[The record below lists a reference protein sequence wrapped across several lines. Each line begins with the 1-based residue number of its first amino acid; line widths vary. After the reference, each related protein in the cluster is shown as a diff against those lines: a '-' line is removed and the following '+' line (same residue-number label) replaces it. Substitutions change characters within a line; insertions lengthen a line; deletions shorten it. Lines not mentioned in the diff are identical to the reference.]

1 MSGKLESWA
10 RLRSA
15 PWIGTVDPKQ
25 NDGSCTFQVLADGYG
40 DYVYDEY
47 SVVISTMPSN
57 LSAESYWSEFAR
69 DPNAAVDRTL
79 FNVVNVFKKRRSSPP
94 AIGDIYDIDILGPDN
109 GSIVTV
115 AVSPGFGA
123 APGDGWFDIQSVQ
136 CEKYGSHPENGAREF
151 GFQYVTDGVMFYTRG
166 VSRGHFFG
174 AQTFGSIPQAMG
186 WTGMM
191 KGISET
197 IRRRGGQP
205 KEHSFKVEKVKQ
217 SS

>member
-1 MSGKLESWA
+1 MSSKLESWA

-15 PWIGTVDPKQ
+15 AWIGIVDPKQ
-25 NDGSCTFQVLADGYG
+25 NDSSCIFQVLADGYG

-47 SVVISTMPSN
+47 SVVISSMPSN
-57 LSAESYWSEFAR
+57 LSAESYWLEFAR
-69 DPNAAVDRTL
+69 DPNSAVDRSL
-79 FNVVNVFKKRRSSPP
+79 FNVINVFKKRRISPP

-109 GSIVTV
+109 GSIVAV

-123 APGDGWFDIQSVQ
+123 TTGDSWFDIQTVE
-136 CEKYGSHPENGAREF
+136 CKKYGSHPENGAREF

-174 AQTFGSIPQAMG
+174 SQTAGSVPQALG

-205 KEHSFKVEKVKQ
+205 KENSFKAEKVKQ

>member
-1 MSGKLESWA
+1 MSSKLESWT

-15 PWIGTVDPKQ
+15 PWIGKVDPKQ
-25 NDGSCTFQVLADGYG
+25 NDSSCTFQVLADGYG

-47 SVVISTMPSN
+47 SVVISSMPSN
-57 LSAESYWSEFAR
+57 LSAESYWLEFAR
-69 DPNAAVDRTL
+69 DPNSAVDRSL
-79 FNVVNVFKKRRSSPP
+79 FNVINVFKKRRNSPP
-94 AIGDIYDIDILGPDN
+94 AIGDIYDIDIMGPDN
-109 GSIVTV
+109 GSIVAV

-123 APGDGWFDIQSVQ
+123 TAGDSWFDIQTVE
-136 CEKYGSHPENGAREF
+136 CEK
-151 GFQYVTDGVMFYTRG
+151 
-166 VSRGHFFG
+166 
-174 AQTFGSIPQAMG
+174 FGSQTAGSVPQALG

-205 KEHSFKVEKVKQ
+205 KENSFKVEKVKK